1 MLRCSVSVTEQLF
14 TLLMK
19 TYATAQN
26 PVQVCCDQEC
36 IDERQSVKLSPLEDT
51 CSLRC

>member
-1 MLRCSVSVTEQLF
+1 
-14 TLLMK
+14 MK

-26 PVQVCCDQEC
+26 PVQVCCDQEW
-36 IDERQSVKLSPLEDT
+36 IDERQSVNLSPLEDT